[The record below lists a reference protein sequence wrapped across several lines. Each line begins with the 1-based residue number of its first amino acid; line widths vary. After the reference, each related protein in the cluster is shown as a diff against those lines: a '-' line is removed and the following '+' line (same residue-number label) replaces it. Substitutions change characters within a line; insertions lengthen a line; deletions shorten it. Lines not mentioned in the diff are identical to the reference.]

1 MIVFNTI
8 IGLAFFAFLYG
19 GIIWRKSFRWRYLAD
34 FYAGDGGPPIET
46 RRMRGT
52 VLIGPVAYES
62 LHGIVNISA
71 HETGIGLRMMLPFSL
86 FRKPLFVPYGD
97 IEGWETTWY
106 LDAPSTE
113 LSFRRAP
120 DVKVVISKELAE
132 WLAGFSGRKL
142 LLNDAPPPQGMAGQ
156 GWRRFVLGVLI
167 YMALGMIVLLGMTI
181 WKWAPSW
188 GW

>member
-8 IGLAFFAFLYG
+8 IGLGFFAFLYIG
-19 GIIWRKSFRWRYLAD
+19 MLWRTSFRWRYLAD
-34 FYAGDGGPPIET
+34 FYAGDGGPPLET
-46 RRMRGT
+46 RRLQAA

-62 LHGIVNISA
+62 LHGIVNMSA
-71 HETGIGLRMMLPFSL
+71 HETGVGLRMMLPFSL
-86 FRKPLFVPYGD
+86 FRKPLFIPYGD

-113 LSFRRAP
+113 LSLRRAP
-120 DVKVVISKELAE
+120 DVKIVMSKERAE
-132 WLAGFSGRKL
+132 WLAGYSGRTFTVH
-142 LLNDAPPPQGMAGQ
+142 DVPPPQGKAGQ

-167 YMALGMIVLLGMTI
+167 YMAIGLVTLLGFTI

>member
-8 IGLAFFAFLYG
+8 IGLGFFAFLYI
-19 GIIWRKSFRWRYLAD
+19 GILWRTSFRWRYLAD
-34 FYAGDGGPPIET
+34 TYAGDGGPLIET
-46 RRMRGT
+46 RRLQSA

-62 LHGIVNISA
+62 LHGIVNLSA
-71 HETGIGLRMMLPFSL
+71 HATGIGLRMMLPFSL
-86 FRKPLFVPYGD
+86 FRKPLFIPYGD
-97 IEGWETTWY
+97 IQGWVTTWY

-120 DVKVVISKELAE
+120 EVKITMPAKQAE
-132 WLAGFSGRKL
+132 WIAGFAGQQMVL
-142 LLNDAPPPQGMAGQ
+142 HDVPPPEGKAGQ

-167 YMALGMIVLLGMTI
+167 YMAIGLVTLLGMTL

>member
-8 IGLAFFAFLYG
+8 IGLAFFAFFYG

-34 FYAGDGGPPIET
+34 AYAGESGPPIEM
-46 RRMRGT
+46 RRMRGA
-52 VLIGPVAYES
+52 VLIGPVAHES

-142 LLNDAPPPQGMAGQ
+142 VLNNAPPPQGKAGQ
-156 GWRRFVLGVLI
+156 GWRRFVLGTLI
-167 YMALGMIVLLGMTI
+167 YMALGMIALLGMTI
-181 WKWAPSW
+181 WKWVPTW